1 MAQLKDLLDR
11 RLTVDFLG
19 RSEELGILLQTLDQ
33 DGPLVVYLHGIAGV
47 GKSTLLEAFTQRA
60 RAGGATV
67 IRLDCQAIEPT
78 EVRLLSEL
86 AVATGAAA
94 SSPREVAARLGQV
107 GTRVIVALDTYE
119 AYRLMDSWL
128 RQMFVPLL
136 PDNVRFVL
144 CGREAPVS
152 AWLSAPGWSG
162 LFKAI
167 RLDSLD
173 QRSALEFLARAGVP
187 SDQAK
192 HLERICHGLP
202 LALTLAASLQSSDGA
217 STLNT
222 SVGQRIIE
230 ELSRLYL
237 ADITHAQTRRALEAA
252 SVVRRITVPL
262 LAALLPISRR
272 RTPRNAFERFPS
284 CRPIKTDSAYTM
296 PYVKR
301 SRRHCAPRIRSCIG
315 NTGVRPTA
323 TLCPNFV
330 RRLYQTCGVA
340 QPTYCTYWRTRS
352 CAELSFQPA
361 HRNLS
366 SNQPSLRMGSEFSK

>member
-1 MAQLKDLLDR
+1 MGWPPGSREALPKSVLTNRMRQLIAQNCPEELRFAFMAQLKDLLDR
-11 RLTVDFLG
+11 RLAVDFVG

-78 EVRLLSEL
+78 EVRLLCEL

-128 RQMFVPLL
+128 RQIFVPLL

-152 AWLSAPGWSG
+152 AWLSTPGWSG

-187 SDQAK
+187 SDQAE

-237 ADITHAQTRRALEAA
+237 ADITHVQTRRALEAA
-252 SVVRRITVPL
+252 SVVGGSQCRCWRHCC
-262 LAALLPISRR
+262 PIFRR

-301 SRRHCAPRIRSCIG
+301 SR
-315 NTGVRPTA
+315 
-323 TLCPNFV
+323 
-330 RRLYQTCGVA
+330 
-340 QPTYCTYWRTRS
+340 
-352 CAELSFQPA
+352 
-361 HRNLS
+361 
-366 SNQPSLRMGSEFSK
+366 